1 MKKENRAL
9 IIVLWILQLLGAA
22 MFLMAGSSKLM
33 GNEMAIQSFEM
44 VGVGL
49 WFRCLTGALEVIGA
63 VLLLVPQPA
72 FFGALL
78 LAVVMGGAVIV
89 HLFVLGGSPAMA
101 VILLLAMA
109 IIAWGRRGRISA
121 LYAGRDKQ
129 VTA

>member
-9 IIVLWILQLLGAA
+9 NIVLWVLQLLGAA
-22 MFLMAGSSKLM
+22 MFLMAGSSKLT
-33 GNEMAIQSFEM
+33 GNQQMVQAFEM
-44 VGVGL
+44 IGL
-49 WFRCLTGALEVIGA
+49 GQWFRVLTGALEVIGA
-63 VLLLVPQPA
+63 VLLLVPQTA

-78 LAVVMGGAVIV
+78 LAIVMVGAVIA

-121 LYAGRDKQ
+121 LYAGRDKE